1 MEPDEMGCIHTLS
14 KQKTYQTAHQIP
26 ISPKNSGSEWRCISE
41 SKGAGFFRAKRNS
54 TAWFPIQKNECLSQ
68 SRAEVIYM
76 IRIRIRV
83 TILAA
88 WLICLYI
95 LGRLLDPIVISSIT
109 IGFVFV
115 IVVSELLIPRMPRN
129 LVWVIM
135 FVTITA
141 LLVTSLWTRDLAGG
155 VAILQMFTE
164 IGAIV
169 VTAMLSLWVSRGL
182 DEFENAVAYITLG
195 QSEEKL
201 DSPLSGQGLI
211 YREVRRARNHQQPLA
226 LISIGVDEKSI
237 EPATEKLV
245 RDIQRSMMKRYKLQ
259 GLSKMLRD
267 ELEDCAVIVQDSD
280 HYLAVLPD
288 TKTDE
293 IPVVVERLRQKACGQ
308 VGVELKIGVAT
319 LPQDSYT
326 FEGLVERANQE
337 MLQDREPQP
346 CVVMDKFPVEHRII
360 E

>member
-1 MEPDEMGCIHTLS
+1 
-14 KQKTYQTAHQIP
+14 
-26 ISPKNSGSEWRCISE
+26 
-41 SKGAGFFRAKRNS
+41 
-54 TAWFPIQKNECLSQ
+54 
-68 SRAEVIYM
+68 M

-83 TILAA
+83 TVLAA
-88 WLICLYI
+88 WLVFLYI
-95 LGRLLDPIVISSIT
+95 LGRLLDSILISNIT

-115 IVVSELLIPRMPRN
+115 IVVTEVLIPRMPRN
-129 LVWVIM
+129 LIWVIM
-135 FVTITA
+135 VVTITA
-141 LLVTSLWTRDLAGG
+141 LLVTMVWTRNLTGDLA
-155 VAILQMFTE
+155 IFRMFTE
-164 IGAIV
+164 VGAIV
-169 VTAMLSLWVSRGL
+169 VTAMLSVWVSRGL

-195 QSEEKL
+195 QREMKL
-201 DSPLSGQGLI
+201 ESPLSGQGLI

-226 LISIGVDEKSI
+226 LISIGIDEKSI

-245 RDIQRSMMKRYKLQ
+245 QEIQRSMMKRYKLQ
-259 GLSKMLRD
+259 VLSKMLSD
-267 ELEDCAVIVQDSD
+267 ELEDCAVIVQDTD

-326 FEGLVERANQE
+326 FEGLVERAIQE
-337 MLQDREPQP
+337 MVRDREPQS
-346 CVVMDKFPVEHRII
+346 CVVMEKFPMEHRII

>member
-1 MEPDEMGCIHTLS
+1 M
-14 KQKTYQTAHQIP
+14 K
-26 ISPKNSGSEWRCISE
+26 
-41 SKGAGFFRAKRNS
+41 
-54 TAWFPIQKNECLSQ
+54 
-68 SRAEVIYM
+68 
-76 IRIRIRV
+76 RIRIRV
-83 TILAA
+83 TVLAA
-88 WLICLYI
+88 WLVFLYI
-95 LGRLLDPIVISSIT
+95 LSRLLDPIVISSIT

-115 IVVSELLIPRMPRN
+115 IVVTEFLIPRMPKD

-135 FVTITA
+135 LVPITA
-141 LLVTSLWTRDLAGG
+141 LLVTKFWTGNLVGD
-155 VAILQMFTE
+155 VAIFRAVIE
-164 IGAIV
+164 VGAIV
-169 VTAMLSLWVSRGL
+169 VTAILSLWVSRGL

-195 QSEEKL
+195 QREKKL
-201 DSPLSGQGLI
+201 ESPLSGQGLV

-245 RDIQRSMMKRYKLQ
+245 QDIQRSMMKQYKLR
-259 GLSKMLRD
+259 GLSKMLCD
-267 ELEDCAVIVQDSD
+267 ELEDCAVIIQDTD

-326 FEGLVERANQE
+326 FEGLVETAIRE
-337 MLQDREPQP
+337 MAQDREPQP
-346 CVVMDKFPVEHRII
+346 CVVMDKIPMEHRIL

>member
-1 MEPDEMGCIHTLS
+1 M
-14 KQKTYQTAHQIP
+14 
-26 ISPKNSGSEWRCISE
+26 
-41 SKGAGFFRAKRNS
+41 KR
-54 TAWFPIQKNECLSQ
+54 
-68 SRAEVIYM
+68 
-76 IRIRIRV
+76 IRIRITV
-83 TILAA
+83 LAA
-88 WLICLYI
+88 WLVFLYL

-115 IVVSELLIPRMPRN
+115 IVVTEFLTPRMPRD
-129 LVWVIM
+129 LIWVIM
-135 FVTITA
+135 LVPITA
-141 LLVTSLWTRDLAGG
+141 LLVTKFWTGNLAGD
-155 VAILQMFTE
+155 VAIFRAVIE
-164 IGAIV
+164 VGVIV
-169 VTAMLSLWVSRGL
+169 VTTILSLWVSRGL

-195 QSEEKL
+195 QREKKL
-201 DSPLSGQGLI
+201 ETPLAGQGLI

-245 RDIQRSMMKRYKLQ
+245 QDIQRSMMKQYKLR
-259 GLSKMLRD
+259 GLSRMLCD
-267 ELEDCAVIVQDSD
+267 ELEDCAVIIQDTD

-288 TKTDE
+288 TKTAE

-326 FEGLVERANQE
+326 FEGLVERAVRE
-337 MLQDREPQP
+337 MAKDREPQP
-346 CVVMDKFPVEHRII
+346 CVIMDKIPMEHRVI

>member
-1 MEPDEMGCIHTLS
+1 M
-14 KQKTYQTAHQIP
+14 K
-26 ISPKNSGSEWRCISE
+26 
-41 SKGAGFFRAKRNS
+41 
-54 TAWFPIQKNECLSQ
+54 
-68 SRAEVIYM
+68 
-76 IRIRIRV
+76 RIRIRV
-83 TILAA
+83 TVLAA
-88 WLICLYI
+88 WLVFLYI

-115 IVVSELLIPRMPRN
+115 IVVTEFLIPRMSRD
-129 LVWVIM
+129 LIWMIM
-135 FVTITA
+135 FVPITA
-141 LLVTSLWTRDLAGG
+141 LLVTKFWTGNLAGD
-155 VAILQMFTE
+155 VAIFRAVIE
-164 IGAIV
+164 VCAIV
-169 VTAMLSLWVSRGL
+169 VTAILSLWVSRGL

-195 QSEEKL
+195 QLEKKL
-201 DSPLSGQGLI
+201 ESPLSGQGLV

-245 RDIQRSMMKRYKLQ
+245 QDIQRSMMKQYKLR
-259 GLSKMLRD
+259 GLSKMLCD
-267 ELEDCAVIVQDSD
+267 ELEDCAVIIQDTD

-319 LPQDSYT
+319 LPHDSYT
-326 FEGLVERANQE
+326 FEGLVERATRE
-337 MLQDREPQP
+337 MAKDREPQP
-346 CVVMDKFPVEHRII
+346 CVVMEKIPMEHRIV